1 MGNTQSFD
9 MANGK
14 AFFLS
19 TMKERALEFSKG
31 RVAHF
36 LLLISITLLALILRF
51 YKLGEWSFWGDELIS
66 VRRVSEMVGLNLIQT
81 PISRILIALSLSLFG
96 TSEWSARLAPAIV
109 GVITV
114 PILYFLVRNIFG
126 HSVGLIS
133 SLFLALS
140 SWHLYWSQN
149 VRFYTTI
156 LLFYTIALVAFYYGL
171 EKNRPWYLV
180 LSMLFL
186 GLAVRERVFAL
197 VFVPIVVGYL
207 VALMVLRFEKPPGL
221 RLGNLLL
228 LIIPSVIVGLFFSWR
243 FIQDPSQWSQTFA
256 WVNNNPLW
264 ILSGSVFY
272 LTIPTMV
279 MGAVGGAYL
288 LFKKDRAALLFSIA
302 ALVPLFAILALS
314 YIQYTANRYVFISL
328 TSWLV
333 LASVGVRELFT
344 QTRGL
349 SRILAAG
356 TLLILVLEPLSEN
369 ILYYQYQH
377 GNRDNWK
384 AAFTYIEHNREPD
397 DRVAVFNNM
406 QGAYY
411 LKEKTL
417 NIDQIDFGNLETS
430 SQRIWFVED
439 MTLGELN
446 PRALQWILDNTVL
459 KANFDV
465 HVRARNFKMRVYL
478 YEPHGP

>member
-1 MGNTQSFD
+1 MVNTR
-9 MANGK
+9 AIT
-14 AFFLS
+14 LS
-19 TMKERALEFSKG
+19 TMKERALEFSNS
-31 RVAHF
+31 RVAQS
-36 LLLISITLLALILRF
+36 LLLIGITLFAMLLRL

-66 VRRVSEMVGLNLIQT
+66 VRRATEMVGFNLVLTQ
-81 PISRILIALSLSLFG
+81 ISQILIALSLRLFG
-96 TSEWSARLAPAIV
+96 TSEWSARLAPALI

-114 PILYFLVRNIFG
+114 PVLYFLVRSIYGN
-126 HSVGLIS
+126 SVGLLS

-149 VRFYTTI
+149 ARFYTTI
-156 LLFYTIALVAFYYGL
+156 LLFYTIALVALYHGF
-171 EKNRPWYLV
+171 EKNRPWYLL

-186 GLAVRERVFAL
+186 GLAVRERMFTL

-207 VALMVLRFEKPPGL
+207 LAIKFLRFEKPPGL
-221 RLGNLLL
+221 HRNNLLL
-228 LIIPSVIVGLFFSWR
+228 LIIPGVIVGLLVSWR

-272 LTIPTMV
+272 LTIPTLA
-279 MGAVGGAYL
+279 MGTVGGAYL
-288 LFKKDRAALLFSIA
+288 LIKKDRAALLFSIA
-302 ALVPLFAILALS
+302 AVFPLLAILALS
-314 YIQYTANRYVFISL
+314 FVQYTANRYVFVSL
-328 TSWLV
+328 TSWIV
-333 LASVGVRELFT
+333 LAGVGVRELFA

-369 ILYYQYQH
+369 VLYYQYQH

-384 AAFTYIEHNREPD
+384 AAFAYIEHNKEAG
-397 DRVAVFNNM
+397 DRVAVFSNLH
-406 QGAYY
+406 GAYY
-411 LKEKTL
+411 SKEKTM
-417 NIDQIDFGNLETS
+417 NINLMDFDSLGVSN
-430 SQRIWFVED
+430 QRIWFIED
-439 MTLGELN
+439 MNLGEKN
-446 PRALQWILDNTVL
+446 PRALQWILNHTEL

-478 YEPHGP
+478 YEPPGK